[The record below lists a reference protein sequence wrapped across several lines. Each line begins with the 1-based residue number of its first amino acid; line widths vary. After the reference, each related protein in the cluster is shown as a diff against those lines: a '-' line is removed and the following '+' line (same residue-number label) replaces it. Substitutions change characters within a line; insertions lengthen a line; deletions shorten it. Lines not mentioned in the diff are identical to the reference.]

1 MHPDTDADLPRRRWL
16 GLAAGLGLA
25 GAAMST
31 GCASASSARPSA
43 AAPAAPSSASSA
55 STAVKAA
62 AASGTAMPT
71 TFTNPVLPDREAGDP
86 FVVFHEG
93 AYYLTATFDPEGGV
107 WVYRSDRLSDWRQAE
122 RRKVWTADASGP
134 RSAMIWAPELHHLD
148 GRWYL
153 YFTASDHVDANH
165 RHYVLEADHPMG
177 PYRDLGRVHLA
188 HERYSIDGSVLR
200 LADGRLFW
208 MYADA
213 GLWIAPMSSPAK
225 ADGPGVR
232 IVQGEHDWE
241 RGWHKVDGKWQVQP
255 KDYWIEAPQPLRH
268 AGRDFVVYSAGHTA
282 AVYYLGL
289 LELTGKDPM
298 DPKSWTKHPKP
309 VFGPTDGPTG
319 VAGVD
324 GVFVPGHN
332 SFTKS
337 PDGTE
342 DWLVYHAKDSA
353 ENDPH
358 GRTMRIQRFTWT
370 ADGRPDFGRPVPS
383 GVPQRKP
390 SGEI

>member
-31 GCASASSARPSA
+31 GCAGASPARPSA
-43 AAPAAPSSASSA
+43 RPCAASSG
-55 STAVKAA
+55 A
-62 AASGTAMPT
+62 AASATASETAMST

-93 AYYLTATFDPEGGV
+93 AYYLTATFDPNGGV
-107 WVYRSDRLSDWRQAE
+107 WVYRSNRLSDWRGAE
-122 RRKVWTADASGP
+122 RKKVWTADSSGP
-134 RSAMIWAPELHHLD
+134 RSAMIWAPELHPLN

-153 YFTASDHVDANH
+153 YFTASDQVDANH

-188 HERYSIDGSVLR
+188 HERYSIDGSVLQ

-208 MYADA
+208 MYADS

-225 ADGPGVR
+225 AIGPGVR

-241 RGWHKVDGKWQVQP
+241 RGWHQVDGRWQVQA

-268 AGRDFVVYSAGHTA
+268 GGRDFVVYSAGHTA

-298 DPKSWTKHPKP
+298 DPKSWTKHPRP
-309 VFGPTDGPTG
+309 VFSPEPSPGGGAP
-319 VAGVD
+319 

-337 PDGTE
+337 PDGSE

-353 ENDPH
+353 ENDAR
-358 GRTMRIQRFTWT
+358 GRTMRIQRFTWA
-370 ADGRPDFGRPVPS
+370 ADGKPDFGRAIPA

-390 SGEI
+390 SGEV

>member
-31 GCASASSARPSA
+31 GCASASSARASA
-43 AAPAAPSSASSA
+43 ASSTA
-55 STAVKAA
+55 STAANAA
-62 AASGTAMPT
+62 VAAGTAMST

-93 AYYLTATFDPEGGV
+93 AYYLTATFDPNGGV

-122 RRKVWTADASGP
+122 RKKVWTADPSGP
-134 RSAMIWAPELHHLD
+134 RSAMIWAPELHPLN

-153 YFTASDHVDANH
+153 YFTASDQVDANH

-188 HERYSIDGSVLR
+188 HERYSIDGSVLQ

-208 MYADA
+208 MYADS

-225 ADGPGVR
+225 AVGPGVR

-241 RGWHKVDGKWQVQP
+241 RGWHKVDGKWQVQT
-255 KDYWIEAPQPLRH
+255 KDYWIEAPQPLQH
-268 AGRDFVVYSAGHTA
+268 GGRDFVVYSAGHTA

-309 VFGPTDGPTG
+309 VFGPSDGPTG

-324 GVFVPGHN
+324 GVFAPGHN

-342 DWLVYHAKDSA
+342 DWLVYHAKDSDG
-353 ENDPH
+353 NDAH
-358 GRTMRIQRFTWT
+358 GRTMRIQRFTWS
-370 ADGRPDFGRPVPS
+370 ADGKPEFGRAIPS

-390 SGEI
+390 SGEV

>member
-16 GLAAGLGLA
+16 SVVASLGLA

-31 GCASASSARPSA
+31 GCASRAASPS
-43 AAPAAPSSASSA
+43 PAPSPA
-55 STAVKAA
+55 STPSPATAA
-62 AASGTAMPT
+62 RGPAMT
-71 TFTNPVLPDREAGDP
+71 RSFTNPVLPGREAGDP

-107 WVYRSDRLSDWRQAE
+107 WVYRSDTLSDWRQAE
-122 RRKVWTADASGP
+122 RRKVWTADAAGP
-134 RSAMIWAPELHHLD
+134 RSAMIWAPELHRLD

-177 PYRDLGRVHLA
+177 PYRDLGRVHPG
-188 HERYSIDGSVLR
+188 HERYAIDGTVLT
-200 LADGRLFW
+200 LADGRRYW

-213 GLWIAPMSSPAK
+213 GLWIAPMSSPSRAE
-225 ADGPGVR
+225 GPGVR

-241 RGWHKVDGKWQVQP
+241 RGWHKVDGKWQPQP
-255 KDYWIEAPQPLRH
+255 HDYWIEAPQPLRR
-268 AGRDFVVYSAGHTA
+268 AGRDFVIYSAGHTA

-298 DPKSWTKHPKP
+298 DPKSWTKHPRP
-309 VFGPTDGPTG
+309 VFSPYQGADG
-319 VAGVD
+319 
-324 GVFVPGHN
+324 GVFAPGHN
-332 SFTKS
+332 SFTTS

-342 DWLVYHAKDSA
+342 DWLVYHAKDSDG
-353 ENDPH
+353 NDAH
-358 GRTMRIQRFTWT
+358 GRTMRIQRFGWG
-370 ADGRPDFGRPVPS
+370 ADGKPVFGHAIPS
-383 GVPQRKP
+383 GVAQTKP
-390 SGEI
+390 SGEA